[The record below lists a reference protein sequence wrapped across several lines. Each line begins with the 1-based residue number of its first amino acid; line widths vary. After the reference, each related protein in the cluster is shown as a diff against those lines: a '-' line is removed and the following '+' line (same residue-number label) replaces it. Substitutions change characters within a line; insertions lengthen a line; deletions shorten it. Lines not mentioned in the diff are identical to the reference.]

1 MTAKNT
7 FENPDFSYP
16 EDVMAAAD
24 SVLTSRQATD
34 LDRVNAVTQYARA
47 MTMRDADS
55 LAVVLRRIDDVTAQ
69 LTAPDARALLLM
81 YKASMLKAAYQFFSY
96 KIVDNVLPLDS
107 LPDNPALWSVQHFQ
121 HQIQSCVDQAI
132 VELESVQCNPLKRYA
147 AIVKW
152 YPNNRTDDDSQLKY
166 SPYLRDFIFYHAIQ
180 CVEGKREQYVAEMCR
195 RAEVGSLEWVE
206 WNSMRSDYDPLALYQ
221 LFPRGDVGA
230 ALLLDAAKRTS
241 RQPDDEQQA
250 LQLIDLIDKQLTDS
264 SASLDFANDLRNAL
278 IVLKRSTV
286 TLESESSLFA
296 VGSQIKLVLKSRFCS
311 KVGIA
316 VYDSTNSTQS
326 IERRTPLFIKEVETP
341 YSGIS
346 RLDTISFRLD
356 TPGDYSLRLMADGK
370 FHNSYLRDISVLPYV
385 PVVIP
390 SQKSLSIV
398 LFDATTNLPA
408 ANVEVG
414 FISARSKFN
423 SLGCTNSDGI
433 LVVDS
438 DKVNRSEGRKLA
450 TRDSRGT
457 CAYDVY
463 LNRSSYMERPATAGS
478 IDVQFF
484 TPRRIY
490 HRGDTVQWSLVAYD
504 RGQQSVVPNRTLDLQ
519 FVDANGEVFE
529 SQSVTTD
536 QYGRAFGRVLL
547 PEDRLAGTYHIRYT
561 KTDSW
566 YNSGLSLEVSDFK
579 IPAFEIVD
587 LDANLNEAN
596 TYVIT
601 GRCRTFSGA
610 AVGFADMKVL
620 EDGQSWYRRINK
632 YEVLARTSAAED
644 GSFRFEI
651 PADSLAEEGL
661 VMLKVIAN
669 APSNDA
675 AEASLS
681 IRTGRQAQI
690 NFNLRALEFNLDE
703 PVNIN
708 GQVENP
714 AHRAIEVDL
723 NWRLLGNDSTQVAS
737 GSFTSNLQGSV
748 ALDLSAVPA
757 GKYKLEIA
765 PADSSMAEPISG
777 EICLYSLRQNA
788 VPVSAQYISPN
799 KDLTADNGGR
809 ATIVV
814 GVPVPRQA
822 VLLAAADDSNGVFVA
837 KMVHLQAGFNNIDV
851 QLPSTANRAEFAL
864 TFVNGVKPYVL
875 KYTVNRPD
883 KAQFTID
890 IESWRDN
897 AVAGSPCKWSINLRR
912 ADGAPVDAA
921 MVASLYNRA
930 LDMLAG
936 PRPGFLSPDH
946 FAKRIILL
954 ESPNILHSYGL
965 RMSLQAETPTL
976 RWLISNDMSSLCYN
990 YMMSLSRSYRNAPCR
1005 SVGMASTGMAMEA
1018 CEAAPVCENEESVE
1032 SSDDRQ
1038 LSKAD
1043 STAEESQ
1050 IVTTEY
1056 RQGDVLEALWLPDLT
1071 TNADGS
1077 VTIDFTLPNANGRWA
1092 FLLSAW
1098 TADLHTNG
1106 LSREITISKPL
1117 MVQPSLPRFLRHS
1130 DHATLCATV
1139 YNTSDQALDATAI
1152 IEVYN
1157 PENDSIIA
1165 SSKQV
1170 FSIVANGSA
1179 IASVPVVMTTDLRS
1193 IGVRVKAA
1201 SAHFSDGEVNLLP
1214 VLEATSTVVES
1225 NTFYLNAE
1233 RPVFEI
1239 QLPDNLGENT
1249 TLQYCQNPIWEVVK
1263 TLPQL
1268 YCGEIRTATGA
1279 ASALFG
1285 AAISQGIAAQHP
1297 EVLEGIN
1304 LWMEKG
1310 GDALRSALYK
1320 NEELKLATL
1329 SQTPWMA
1336 AAASQTERMQR
1347 IALTL
1352 DSDNATAVYNNAIK
1366 RLAAL
1371 QNPDGGFRWIECYDE
1386 SSLWGTVTVLK
1397 YLGMANSCGLLP
1409 DDHNLNEVVDKAFS
1423 YLDRNTKDIEID
1435 YALVYSLFPERKS
1448 STLAG
1453 KQAIGDAVEYI
1464 LAHRQDLT
1472 TASRAVAALVL
1483 EANGRHASA
1492 VELLRSLRQFQI
1504 KSPLAGISYPSVDN
1518 INSYAH
1524 ILMAFAKIDPQPAE
1538 LDAMRQW
1545 LVLRA
1550 QVTDDL
1556 GTWCPTY
1563 LIYAILGSGSEWTSL
1578 PDDAS
1583 VITIDGQAITPD
1595 RFEQLTGNIV
1605 YRLPAS
1611 ASGSTLRIDRP
1622 ADSSVSYGGVT
1633 TISTRPTADIQA
1645 HALPELS
1652 ISKRI
1657 LAQRNGQWAETTDLI
1672 AGEQVRVDLTVTSAR
1687 DMEYVTIDDQRAANL
1702 QPLPSEQ
1709 LARTV
1714 WASSTLFYR
1723 ENNDDCTRLF
1733 VHFMPRGSYH
1743 FQYTMTVT
1751 TAGTFA
1757 SGLATIQSQLAPA
1770 VTAHSAASTIIAK

>member
-24 SVLTSRQATD
+24 SVLTSRKATD

-69 LTAPDARALLLM
+69 LSTPDVRALLLM
-81 YKASMLKAAYQFFSY
+81 YKASMLKAAYQYFSY

-107 LPDNPALWSVQHFQ
+107 LPEDPALWSVQHFQ

-132 VELESVQCNPLKRYA
+132 MELESVQCNPLNRYA

-152 YPNNRTDDDSQLKY
+152 YPDNRSDDDSQLKY

-180 CVEGKREQYVAEMCR
+180 CVEGNREQYVAEMCR

-241 RQPDDEQQA
+241 WQPEDEQQA
-250 LQLIDLIDKQLTDS
+250 LRLIDLIDKQLTDS
-264 SASLDFANDLRNAL
+264 SVSPDFANDLSNAL

-286 TLESESSLFA
+286 TLESESALFA

-316 VYDSTNSTQS
+316 VYDAANNIQF
-326 IERRTPLFIKEVETP
+326 IDRQTPLFTKEVETP

-346 RLDTISFRLD
+346 RLDTISIQLNH
-356 TPGDYSLRLMADGK
+356 PGDYSLRLMADGK
-370 FHNSYLRDISVLPYV
+370 FHDSFQRDIKIVPYV

-398 LFDATTNLPA
+398 VFDATTDLPA
-408 ANVEVG
+408 ANLEVG
-414 FISARSKFN
+414 LISARSSFKC
-423 SLGCTNSDGI
+423 LGRTNSDGI
-433 LVVDS
+433 LS
-438 DKVNRSEGRKLA
+438 VNFENIDRVSGCTLA
-450 TRDSRGT
+450 TRDSLGT
-457 CAYDVY
+457 CKYEIFLDMPWDRQCSAADDY
-463 LNRSSYMERPATAGS
+463 

-484 TPRRIY
+484 TPRRIF
-490 HRGDTVQWSLVAYD
+490 HRGDTVQWSLLAYN
-504 RGQQSVVPNRTLDLQ
+504 REQQSVVANRTLDIK
-519 FVDANGEVFE
+519 FVDANGDVFE
-529 SQSVTTD
+529 TQSVTTD
-536 QYGRAFGRVLL
+536 RYGRAFGEVLL
-547 PEDRLAGTYHIRYT
+547 PENRLAGTYQIMYNREH
-561 KTDSW
+561 SW
-566 YNSGLSLEVSDFK
+566 YNSSLSLEVSDFK

-681 IRTGRQAQI
+681 IRTGRHAQI
-690 NFNLRALEFNLDE
+690 NINFGELEFNLDE
-703 PVNIN
+703 LVKFF
-708 GQVENP
+708 GQVVNP

-723 NWRLLGNDSTQVAS
+723 NWCLLGNDSSQVAS
-737 GSFTSNLQGSV
+737 GSFTSNLQGAI

-765 PADSSMAEPISG
+765 PADRSLAEMVSG

-788 VPVSAQYISPN
+788 VPVAAKYISPN
-799 KDLTADNGGR
+799 NNLTADNNGR
-809 ATIVV
+809 ATIVI

-822 VLLAAADDSNGVFVA
+822 VLLAAADDDNNEIFIA
-837 KMVHLQAGFNNIDV
+837 KTVHLEAGFNNIDV
-851 QLPSTANRAEFAL
+851 QLPSKANHAEFAL
-864 TFVNGVKPYVL
+864 TFVDGVKPYVL
-875 KYTVNRPD
+875 EYTVNRPD

-890 IESWRDN
+890 FESWRDN
-897 AVAGSPCKWSINLRR
+897 ALAGSPCKWSINLRR
-912 ADGAPVDAA
+912 TDGAPLDAA

-936 PRPGFLSPDH
+936 PQPGFLSPDH
-946 FAKRIILL
+946 FAKRINLL
-954 ESPNILHSYGL
+954 ESPNILRSYGL
-965 RMSLQAETPTL
+965 SMWL
-976 RWLISNDMSSLCYN
+976 RADAPIAKWLITNRIDNLCYK
-990 YMMSLSRSYRNAPCR
+990 YGVSLGRSYRIVRNLASAASPYG
-1005 SVGMASTGMAMEA
+1005 GMDMTQ
-1018 CEAAPVCENEESVE
+1018 EAAVCEDEECDAPTSGQ
-1032 SSDDRQ
+1032 Q
-1038 LSKAD
+1038 LGKAD
-1043 STAEESQ
+1043 SSFEDSQ
-1050 IVTTEY
+1050 KVSTEY
-1056 RQGDVLEALWLPDLT
+1056 RQGDVLQALWLPDLT

-1077 VTIDFTLPNANGRWA
+1077 VTIDFTLPNANGQWA
-1092 FLLSAW
+1092 FVLSAW

-1106 LSREITISKPL
+1106 LRQVVTTSKPL
-1117 MVQPSLPRFLRHS
+1117 MVQPSLPRFLRHG

-1139 YNTSDQALDATAI
+1139 YNISDKALDATAV

-1165 SSKQV
+1165 TSKQV
-1170 FSIVANGSA
+1170 LSIAANGSA

-1201 SAHFSDGEVNLLP
+1201 SGHFSDGEVNLLP

-1233 RPVFEI
+1233 RSTFEMH
-1239 QLPDNLGENT
+1239 LPDNLGENT

-1263 TLPQL
+1263 ALPQL
-1268 YCGEIRTATGA
+1268 YSGEIRTATGA

-1304 LWMEKG
+1304 LWMEQG

-1352 DSDNATAVYNNAIK
+1352 DSDNAAAVYNNAIK

-1386 SSLWGTVTVLK
+1386 SSLWSTVTVLK

-1423 YLDRNTKDIEID
+1423 YLDRNTKEIEID
-1435 YALVYSLFPERKS
+1435 YALVYSLFPEREP

-1453 KQAIGDAVEYI
+1453 KQAIGNAVEYI

-1492 VELLRSLRQFQI
+1492 VKLLRSLRQFQI

-1563 LIYAILGSGSEWTSL
+1563 LIYAILGSGSEWTTL
-1578 PDDAS
+1578 PDNVS

-1645 HALPELS
+1645 HALPELY

-1657 LAQRNGQWAETTDLI
+1657 LAQRNGQWVETTDLI

-1714 WASSTLFYR
+1714 WASGTLFYR